1 MKHLWVLVAPAS
13 DNNTGGTAMH
23 EVESAVFA
31 GNRPAWHGL
40 GTVLPSEALDTG
52 EALTHSGLAGW
63 GLTKQPIYQRT
74 SEGGFDVIAGRH
86 AVTRARDDRVLG
98 VVGDTFRI
106 VHNEEAFDWMDAL
119 LGDAHGFHYEA
130 AGSLRGGAIVWLLA
144 KAPFPIALPDSTVDS
159 YVLLT
164 NGHDGMHAVT
174 AAVTPVRVV
183 CMNTLRAALGSSG
196 AKVSIRHTPSAERR
210 LAEAQRVLGL
220 AQGAADHLEHT
231 AHQLLAKR
239 VSDADVVGF
248 LDRLVPVDG
257 SDRARTRA
265 RNIRGEILSTYRT
278 TDDQREI
285 VGTAWGLF
293 NAVVAHHD
301 HQASGR
307 VGRETDP
314 AEARMSRILL
324 RENITDRAY
333 ALLS

>member
-1 MKHLWVLVAPAS
+1 
-13 DNNTGGTAMH
+13 MH

-52 EALTHSGLAGW
+52 ETLIHSGLAGW

-74 SEGGFDVIAGRH
+74 IENAFEVIEGRH
-86 AVTRARDDRVLG
+86 AVTRAMDDRVLG
-98 VVGDTFRI
+98 VVGDTFCI
-106 VHNEEAFDWMDAL
+106 VHNEEAFTWMDAL
-119 LGDAHGFHYEA
+119 LGSHGFHYEA
-130 AGSLRGGAIVWLLA
+130 AGSLRGGAMVWLLA
-144 KAPFPIALPDSTVDS
+144 KAPFPIDLPDSRVDS

-183 CMNTLRAALGSSG
+183 CMNTLRAALGASV
-196 AKVSIRHTPSAERR
+196 AKVSIRHTPSAERQ
-210 LAEAQRVLGL
+210 LGEAQRVHGL
-220 AQGAADHLEHT
+220 AQGAADHLERI
-231 AHQLLAKR
+231 ARNLLVKR
-239 VSDADVVGF
+239 ISPADAVAF
-248 LDRLVPVDG
+248 LDKLVPVVG

-265 RNIRGEILSTYRT
+265 DNVRSDIMTAYCAA
-278 TDDQREI
+278 DDQREI
-285 VGTAWGLF
+285 LGTAWGLF

-301 HQASGR
+301 HHASGR
-307 VGRETDP
+307 VRRGTDP
-314 AEARMSRILL
+314 TEARMGRILL